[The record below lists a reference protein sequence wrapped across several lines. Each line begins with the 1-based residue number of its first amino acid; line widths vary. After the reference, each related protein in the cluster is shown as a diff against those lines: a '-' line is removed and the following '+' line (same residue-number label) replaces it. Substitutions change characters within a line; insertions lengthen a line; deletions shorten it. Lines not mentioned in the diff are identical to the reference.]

1 MIRNI
6 PKIEN
11 FDLVN
16 FDNFQPPPKNIV
28 FRAPK
33 IPDFLIEE
41 VRIDSRN
48 HSRVSHAKS
57 SPSSEFE
64 NFGKASELT
73 SPISQLSSKST
84 LKSDEF
90 SLNETDPELVEIF
103 SRKVS
108 EEKDQFP
115 LYFID
120 EDEYNRKLEMGKTDV
135 RTPRQLQA
143 AMVENKQL
151 DHLKQPS
158 QSDDF
163 VLINVRDTHDDV
175 YDNSKGAPTHSHIEF
190 DQFHFLPPVQ
200 AAATEEEIER
210 DGIQSRRIW
219 QSPNSFP
226 EPIFNN
232 QIPQF
237 NHRAGNI
244 EHGLDHSR
252 VTHEIPG
259 TIAQN

>member
-1 MIRNI
+1 
-6 PKIEN
+6 
-11 FDLVN
+11 
-16 FDNFQPPPKNIV
+16 
-28 FRAPK
+28 
-33 IPDFLIEE
+33 
-41 VRIDSRN
+41 
-48 HSRVSHAKS
+48 
-57 SPSSEFE
+57 
-64 NFGKASELT
+64 
-73 SPISQLSSKST
+73 
-84 LKSDEF
+84 
-90 SLNETDPELVEIF
+90 
-103 SRKVS
+103 
-108 EEKDQFP
+108 
-115 LYFID
+115 
-120 EDEYNRKLEMGKTDV
+120 MGKTDV

-252 VTHEIPG
+252 VTHEIPVLFTNKYTSCMNLLINEAKTPERNKKTSSPVLECDLDCSSLSYFG
-259 TIAQN
+259 QTLEQSRNDPWVMTSSSSPTHSTFTEIDDILDEEQVQESFNFSLKTIYYLLERTGLLKI